1 MSEENYKG
9 YIRIPNIVK
18 RDSRLTCI
26 AKLLYGDIL
35 SLSSRQSI
43 CYAGN
48 KYFSNQYSCSTKTI
62 SRAIKL
68 LEELNYITIN
78 NNNNSKRYLT
88 PLVETGTKLSNHK
101 DNGVQHNKINKK
113 GFINVDGENIYV

>member
-1 MSEENYKG
+1 MSEESYKG

-68 LEELNYITIN
+68 LEEFNYITIN

-88 PLVETGTKLSNHK
+88 PLIETGTKLSSNR
-101 DNGVQHNKINKK
+101 DSSVQHNKIKKK

>member
-18 RDSRLTCI
+18 RDNRLTCI

-68 LEELNYITIN
+68 LEEFNYITIN

-88 PLVETGTKLSNHK
+88 PLVETGTKLSSNR
-101 DNGVQHNKINKK
+101 DSNVQHNKIKNK

>member
-18 RDSRLTCI
+18 RDNRLTCI

-48 KYFSNQYSCSTKTI
+48 KYFSIQYSCSTKTI

-68 LEELNYITIN
+68 LEEFNYITIN

-88 PLVETGTKLSNHK
+88 PLVETGTKLSSNR
-101 DNGVQHNKINKK
+101 DSNVQHNKIKKK